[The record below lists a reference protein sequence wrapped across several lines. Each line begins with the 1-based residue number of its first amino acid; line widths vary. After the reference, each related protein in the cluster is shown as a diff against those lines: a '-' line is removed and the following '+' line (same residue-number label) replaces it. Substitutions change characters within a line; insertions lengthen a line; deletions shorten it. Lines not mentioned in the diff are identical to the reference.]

1 MNVLS
6 IWKRLKRYIFSER
19 NEDLQW
25 QELLLNVKK
34 RYQERKVTVDL
45 HNEGIDYCN
54 KNKSDQVLSTI
65 DKLLGGRN
73 QDPDRALAQVN
84 RLIV

>member
-1 MNVLS
+1 
-6 IWKRLKRYIFSER
+6 
-19 NEDLQW
+19 
-25 QELLLNVKK
+25 
-34 RYQERKVTVDL
+34 VDL
-45 HNEGIDYCN
+45 HKEGIDYCN